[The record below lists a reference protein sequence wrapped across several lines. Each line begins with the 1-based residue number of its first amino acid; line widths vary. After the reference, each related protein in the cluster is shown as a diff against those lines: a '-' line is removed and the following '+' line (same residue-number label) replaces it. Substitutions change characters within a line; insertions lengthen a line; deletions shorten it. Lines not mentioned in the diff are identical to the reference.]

1 MKKINLLDTTLRE
14 GSYVVDFAFS
24 IEQTEA
30 ICRALE
36 DVGVEYI
43 EIGHG
48 MGLNASNKG
57 HGISVASDKEYMLA
71 AQRVLTKSKFGMFC
85 IPGIAQLSDID
96 EAAACGVRFLRVGTN
111 VTAVTS
117 SKDFIKKAKD
127 YGMFVCANFMKSY
140 AATPQEFAQLASLSE
155 SYGADVVY
163 IVDSAGSM
171 FPQDIE
177 LYYNEIRKIS
187 NVAVGFH
194 GHDNLGFAVA
204 NTMKAVELG
213 CTFIDSSLQGLG
225 RSAGNVATEV
235 LIAVLVKLGLSK
247 DFNLMK
253 ALEAG
258 KKYVQPLV
266 KRRGFDS
273 LDIIFGLSEF
283 HSSYMPIISKY
294 AKKYNVAEEFLV
306 MESAKI
312 DKVHVEDA
320 VVEKL
325 ARSAAQ
331 L

>member
-14 GSYVVDFAFS
+14 GSYVVDFSFS

-30 ICRALE
+30 ICKALE
-36 DVGVEYI
+36 EVGVEYI

-48 MGLNASNKG
+48 VGLNAGNMG
-57 HGISVASDKEYMLA
+57 HGVAVASDKDYMLA

-85 IPGIAQLSDID
+85 IPGISQLSDID
-96 EAAACGVRFLRVGTN
+96 VAAAHGMGFLRVGTN
-111 VTAVTS
+111 VTAVAS

-140 AATPQEFAQLASLSE
+140 AATPKEFAQLASLSE

-177 LYYNEIRKIS
+177 IYYNEIRKIS

-204 NTMKAVELG
+204 NTIKALELG
-213 CTFIDSSLQGLG
+213 CMFIDSSLQGLG

-235 LIAVLVKLGLSK
+235 LIAVLIKLGLSK
-247 DFNLMK
+247 DYHLMK
-253 ALEAG
+253 ALGAG
-258 KKYVQPLV
+258 KNFIQSLV

-312 DKVHVEDA
+312 DKVQVEDA

-325 ARSAAQ
+325 ARAAAQ